1 MLIVLF
7 IMFLIMIVIGMIF
20 TNYGD
25 ENYMS
30 DGSEWL
36 GLIGIGGA
44 ILGATAEVF
53 VVAGMISAGVN
64 ISQLQVAD
72 SKIAMYEEENNKI
85 QEQISS
91 IVENYKDYE
100 KNTYTESLKNIDIKN
115 TDVVVLA
122 QLYPDLKADGMVTK
136 QIDIYTENNNKIK
149 ELKEQKLD
157 YQVAKWWLYFGK
169 IDK

>member
-7 IMFLIMIVIGMIF
+7 IIFLIMIVIGLVWESL
-20 TNYGD
+20 D
-25 ENYMS
+25 W
-30 DGSEWL
+30 DGFGFPTVFL
-36 GLIGIGGA
+36 GGI
-44 ILGATAEVF
+44 AEVG
-53 VVAGMISAGVN
+53 VVIGMIVAGIN

-136 QIDIYTENNNKIK
+136 QMDIYTENNNKIK

>member
-7 IMFLIMIVIGMIF
+7 IIFLIMIIIGLVWESLDCDSFGFAAVFLGGIAECCVVIGMI
-20 TNYGD
+20 
-25 ENYMS
+25 
-30 DGSEWL
+30 
-36 GLIGIGGA
+36 I
-44 ILGATAEVF
+44 
-53 VVAGMISAGVN
+53 AGVN

-122 QLYPDLKADGMVTK
+122 QLYPNLKADGMVTK
-136 QIDIYTENNNKIK
+136 QMDIYTENNNKIK

-157 YQVAKWWLYFGK
+157 YQIAKWWLYFGK
-169 IDK
+169 INK

>member
-7 IMFLIMIVIGMIF
+7 IIFLIMIVIGLIWIGLSDF
-20 TNYGD
+20 D
-25 ENYMS
+25 EEMP
-30 DGSEWL
+30 GITV
-36 GLIGIGGA
+36 LIGG
-44 ILGATAEVF
+44 LLELC
-53 VVAGMISAGVN
+53 VVVGIIVAGVN
-64 ISQLQVAD
+64 ISQLQIID

-136 QIDIYTENNNKIK
+136 EMDIYTENNNKIK

>member
-7 IMFLIMIVIGMIF
+7 IIFLIMIVIGLVCIVLSTF
-20 TNYGD
+20 D
-25 ENYMS
+25 E
-30 DGSEWL
+30 DL
-36 GLIGIGGA
+36 GGITFLLGGIGE
-44 ILGATAEVF
+44 ICVITAMI
-53 VVAGMISAGVN
+53 VAAVN
-64 ISQLQVAD
+64 ISKLQVAD

-136 QIDIYTENNNKIK
+136 QMDIYTENNNKIK

>member
-7 IMFLIMIVIGMIF
+7 IIFLIMIVIGLVWMGLATFDDDLCGI
-20 TNYGD
+20 TV
-25 ENYMS
+25 
-30 DGSEWL
+30 
-36 GLIGIGGA
+36 LIGG
-44 ILGATAEVF
+44 ILELC
-53 VVAGMISAGVN
+53 VVIGMIVAGVN
-64 ISQLQVAD
+64 ISRLQVAD

-100 KNTYTESLKNIDIKN
+100 KNTYTESLKNVDIKN

-136 QIDIYTENNNKIK
+136 QMEIYTENNNKIK

>member
-7 IMFLIMIVIGMIF
+7 IIFFIMIVIGLVWMEV
-20 TNYGD
+20 GD
-25 ENYMS
+25 WDDE
-30 DGSEWL
+30 L
-36 GLIGIGGA
+36 GGITVLIGG
-44 ILGATAEVF
+44 ILELC
-53 VVAGMISAGVN
+53 VVTGMIVAGVN
-64 ISQLQVAD
+64 ISKLQVAD
-72 SKIAMYEEENNKI
+72 SKIEMYEEENKKI

-136 QIDIYTENNNKIK
+136 QMDIYTENNNKIK

>member
-7 IMFLIMIVIGMIF
+7 IIFLIMIVIGLVWVGLATYDDDLCGI
-20 TNYGD
+20 TV
-25 ENYMS
+25 
-30 DGSEWL
+30 
-36 GLIGIGGA
+36 LIGGI
-44 ILGATAEVF
+44 AECC
-53 VVAGMISAGVN
+53 VVIGMIIAGVN

-136 QIDIYTENNNKIK
+136 QMDIYTENNNKIK

-157 YQVAKWWLYFGK
+157 YQIAKWWLYFGK

>member
-7 IMFLIMIVIGMIF
+7 IIFLIMIVIGLVWESL
-20 TNYGD
+20 D
-25 ENYMS
+25 WDS
-30 DGSEWL
+30 L
-36 GLIGIGGA
+36 GFPTVFLGGI
-44 ILGATAEVF
+44 AEVG
-53 VVAGMISAGVN
+53 VVIGMIAAGIN

-100 KNTYTESLKNIDIKN
+100 KNTYTESLKNIDIRN

-136 QIDIYTENNNKIK
+136 QMDIYTENNNKIK

>member
-7 IMFLIMIVIGMIF
+7 IIFLIMIVIGLVWMGV
-20 TNYGD
+20 GD
-25 ENYMS
+25 WDDE
-30 DGSEWL
+30 L
-36 GLIGIGGA
+36 GGITVFIGG
-44 ILGATAEVF
+44 ILELC
-53 VVAGMISAGVN
+53 VVTGIIVAGVN
-64 ISQLQVAD
+64 ISRLQVAD

-136 QIDIYTENNNKIK
+136 QMDIYTENNNKIK

-157 YQVAKWWLYFGK
+157 YQIAKWWLYFGK